1 MANIIIHSDER
12 REQQNE
18 ALRDYGID
26 PRRASSL
33 QREMADCIAQKTNEA
48 YSEAGKVGTL

>member
-1 MANIIIHSDER
+1 MANIIIHGDER
-12 REQQNE
+12 HEQQNA
-18 ALRDYGID
+18 ALREYGID